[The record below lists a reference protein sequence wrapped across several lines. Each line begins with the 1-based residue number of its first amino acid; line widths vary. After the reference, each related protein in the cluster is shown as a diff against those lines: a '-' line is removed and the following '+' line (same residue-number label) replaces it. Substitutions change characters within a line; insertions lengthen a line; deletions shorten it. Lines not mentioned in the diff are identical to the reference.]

1 MSKQKKH
8 QDSFGPPVVVI
19 TMDQVEILTAQ
30 IAQSIVSNM
39 NRNFRRLFESQ
50 RNVEQLLD
58 SVEESME
65 NMEKRLQNIKETLA
79 S

>member
-1 MSKQKKH
+1 MSKQK
-8 QDSFGPPVVVI
+8 QRCDNFGPPIVVM
-19 TMDQVEILTAQ
+19 TMDQVESLAAQ
-30 IAQSIVSNM
+30 IAQGIVSNM